1 MNQVVTGKEK
11 GMTKEN
17 DFSFPGIQKESVRE
31 RIKLLMRGRSKSAV
45 AKLWGLPFSTLNNY
59 FEKDAIPSLQ
69 VASQIAAVE
78 GVTIDW
84 LVLGTENQ
92 QTQTQ
97 SLPQQ
102 QQQQQQQQQYDVARD
117 KDVQIILA
125 IWQGLESHE
134 QEQLSK
140 LLSRKGGEFLTILLD
155 KDIQELHKLDE
166 ARRALALSLKNLSD
180 QRVREICEGGEL
192 EADHFTVTD
201 RKASA

>member
-1 MNQVVTGKEK
+1 MNQIVTGKEK

-84 LVLGTENQ
+84 LVLGTESQ
-92 QTQTQ
+92 EIQTQP
-97 SLPQQ
+97 LQQ
-102 QQQQQQQQQYDVARD
+102 QSQQYDAARD

-125 IWQGLESHE
+125 IWQGLEPNERESI
-134 QEQLSK
+134 SK
-140 LLSRKGGEFLTILLD
+140 LLSRRGGDFLAILLD
-155 KDIQELHKLDE
+155 KHIQELHELDGV
-166 ARRALALSLKNLSD
+166 RRLLALELKNIPEEK
-180 QRVREICEGGEL
+180 VREIYEEYETTG
-192 EADHFTVTD
+192 DHFNLTD
-201 RKASA
+201 KQASA

>member
-1 MNQVVTGKEK
+1 MNQIVTGKEK

-84 LVLGTENQ
+84 LVLGTESQ

-102 QQQQQQQQQYDVARD
+102 QQQYDVVRD

-125 IWQGLESHE
+125 IWQGLEPKE
-134 QEQLSK
+134 REDLSK
-140 LLSRKGGEFLTILLD
+140 LLSRRGGDFLAILLD
-155 KDIQELHKLDE
+155 QHIQELHELMGV
-166 ARRALALSLKNLSD
+166 RRLLALELKNMPEEK
-180 QRVREICEGGEL
+180 VREIYEEY
-192 EADHFTVTD
+192 ETADDHFNLTD
-201 RKASA
+201 KQASA

>member
-1 MNQVVTGKEK
+1 MNQTVTGKEK

-17 DFSFPGIQKESVRE
+17 DFSFPSIQKESVRE

-84 LVLGTENQ
+84 LVLGTESQ

-97 SLPQQ
+97 PLQQ
-102 QQQQQQQQQYDVARD
+102 QSQQYDAARD

-125 IWQGLESHE
+125 IWQGLEPNERKSI
-134 QEQLSK
+134 SK
-140 LLSRKGGEFLTILLD
+140 LLSRRGGDFLAILLD
-155 KDIQELHKLDE
+155 KHIQELHELDGV
-166 ARRALALSLKNLSD
+166 RRLLALELKNIPEEK
-180 QRVREICEGGEL
+180 VREIYEEYETTG
-192 EADHFTVTD
+192 DHFNLTD
-201 RKASA
+201 KQASA

>member
-1 MNQVVTGKEK
+1 MNQMVTGKEK
-11 GMTKEN
+11 GMAKEN

-102 QQQQQQQQQYDVARD
+102 QQQQYDVARD

-125 IWQGLESHE
+125 IWQGLEPKE
-134 QEQLSK
+134 REDLSK
-140 LLSRKGGEFLTILLD
+140 LLSRRGGDFLAILLD
-155 KDIQELHKLDE
+155 QHIQELHELMGV
-166 ARRALALSLKNLSD
+166 RRLLALELKNMPEEL
-180 QRVREICEGGEL
+180 VREIYEEYETAGDRL
-192 EADHFTVTD
+192 NLTD
-201 RKASA
+201 KQASA

>member
-1 MNQVVTGKEK
+1 MNQIVTGKEK
-11 GMTKEN
+11 GMAKEN

-102 QQQQQQQQQYDVARD
+102 QQQQQQQQYDVARD

-125 IWQGLESHE
+125 IWQGLEPKE
-134 QEQLSK
+134 REDLSK
-140 LLSRKGGEFLTILLD
+140 LLSRRGGDFLAILLD
-155 KDIQELHKLDE
+155 QHIQELHELMGV
-166 ARRALALSLKNLSD
+166 RRLLALELKNMPEE
-180 QRVREICEGGEL
+180 RVREIYEEYETAGDRL
-192 EADHFTVTD
+192 NLTD
-201 RKASA
+201 KQASA

>member
-1 MNQVVTGKEK
+1 TGKEK

-17 DFSFPGIQKESVRE
+17 DFSFPSIQKESVRE

-84 LVLGTENQ
+84 LVLGTESQ

-102 QQQQQQQQQYDVARD
+102 SQQYDAARD

-125 IWQGLESHE
+125 IWQGLEPNERES
-134 QEQLSK
+134 LSK
-140 LLSRKGGEFLTILLD
+140 LLSRRGGDFLAILLD
-155 KDIQELHKLDE
+155 DDIQELHE
-166 ARRALALSLKNLSD
+166 IVGVRRLLALELKKLPD
-180 QRVREICEGGEL
+180 EKVREIYEEY
-192 EADHFTVTD
+192 EAKGNHFNVNEKQA
-201 RKASA
+201 RA

>member
-1 MNQVVTGKEK
+1 EK

-84 LVLGTENQ
+84 LVLGTESQ

-102 QQQQQQQQQYDVARD
+102 SQQYDAARD

-125 IWQGLESHE
+125 IWQGLEPNERES
-134 QEQLSK
+134 LSK
-140 LLSRKGGEFLTILLD
+140 LLSRRGGDFLAILLD
-155 KDIQELHKLDE
+155 DDIQELHE
-166 ARRALALSLKNLSD
+166 IVGVRRLLALELKKLPD
-180 QRVREICEGGEL
+180 EKVREIYEEY
-192 EADHFTVTD
+192 EAKGNHFNVNE
-201 RKASA
+201 KQASA

>member
-1 MNQVVTGKEK
+1 MNQIVTGKEK

-84 LVLGTENQ
+84 LVSGTESQ

-102 QQQQQQQQQYDVARD
+102 QQQYDVVRD

-125 IWQGLESHE
+125 IWQGLEPKE
-134 QEQLSK
+134 REDLSK
-140 LLSRKGGEFLTILLD
+140 LLSRRGGDFLAILLD
-155 KDIQELHKLDE
+155 QHIQELHELMGV
-166 ARRALALSLKNLSD
+166 RRLLALELKNIPEEK
-180 QRVREICEGGEL
+180 VREIYEEY
-192 EADHFTVTD
+192 ETADDHFNLTD
-201 RKASA
+201 KQASA

>member
-1 MNQVVTGKEK
+1 MNQIVTGKEK

-84 LVLGTENQ
+84 LVLGTESQ

-97 SLPQQ
+97 PLQQ
-102 QQQQQQQQQYDVARD
+102 QSLQYDAARD

-125 IWQGLESHE
+125 IWQGLEPNERESI
-134 QEQLSK
+134 SK
-140 LLSRKGGEFLTILLD
+140 LLSRRGGDFLAILLD
-155 KDIQELHKLDE
+155 KHIQELHELNGV
-166 ARRALALSLKNLSD
+166 RRLLALELKNIPEEK
-180 QRVREICEGGEL
+180 VREIYEEYETTG
-192 EADHFTVTD
+192 DHFNLTD
-201 RKASA
+201 KQASA

>member
-1 MNQVVTGKEK
+1 MNQIVTGKEK

-84 LVLGTENQ
+84 LVLGTESQ

-97 SLPQQ
+97 PLQQ
-102 QQQQQQQQQYDVARD
+102 QSQQYDAARD

-125 IWQGLESHE
+125 IWQGLEPNERESI
-134 QEQLSK
+134 SK
-140 LLSRKGGEFLTILLD
+140 LLSRRGGDFLAILLD
-155 KDIQELHKLDE
+155 KHIQELHELDGV
-166 ARRALALSLKNLSD
+166 RRLLALELKNIPEEK
-180 QRVREICEGGEL
+180 VREIYEEYETTGN
-192 EADHFTVTD
+192 HFNVNEKQA
-201 RKASA
+201 RA

>member
-1 MNQVVTGKEK
+1 MNQMVTGKEK
-11 GMTKEN
+11 GMAKEN

-102 QQQQQQQQQYDVARD
+102 QQQYDVARD

-125 IWQGLESHE
+125 IWQGLEPKE
-134 QEQLSK
+134 REDLSK
-140 LLSRKGGEFLTILLD
+140 LLSRRGGDFLAILLD
-155 KDIQELHKLDE
+155 QHIQELHELMGV
-166 ARRALALSLKNLSD
+166 RRLL
-180 QRVREICEGGEL
+180 
-192 EADHFTVTD
+192 
-201 RKASA
+201 

>member
-1 MNQVVTGKEK
+1 MNQTVTGKEK

-17 DFSFPGIQKESVRE
+17 DFSFPSIQKESVRE

-84 LVLGTENQ
+84 LVLGTESQ

-97 SLPQQ
+97 PLQQ
-102 QQQQQQQQQYDVARD
+102 QSQQYDAARD

-125 IWQGLESHE
+125 IWQGLEPNERKSI
-134 QEQLSK
+134 SK
-140 LLSRKGGEFLTILLD
+140 LLSRRGGDFLAILLD
-155 KDIQELHKLDE
+155 KHIQELHELDGV
-166 ARRALALSLKNLSD
+166 RRLLALELKNIPEEK
-180 QRVREICEGGEL
+180 VREIYEEYETTG
-192 EADHFTVTD
+192 DHFNLTD
-201 RKASA
+201 KQA

>member
-1 MNQVVTGKEK
+1 MNQIVTGKEK

-84 LVLGTENQ
+84 LVLGTESQ

-102 QQQQQQQQQYDVARD
+102 SQQYDAARD
-117 KDVQIILA
+117 IDVQIILA
-125 IWQGLESHE
+125 IWQGLEPNE
-134 QEQLSK
+134 RENISK
-140 LLSRKGGEFLTILLD
+140 LLSRRGGDFLAILLD
-155 KDIQELHKLDE
+155 QHIQELHELVGV
-166 ARRALALSLKNLSD
+166 RRLLALELKNIPEEK
-180 QRVREICEGGEL
+180 VREIYEEY
-192 EADHFTVTD
+192 EAAGD
-201 RKASA
+201 RSNVADREASA

>member
-1 MNQVVTGKEK
+1 
-11 GMTKEN
+11 MTKEN

-102 QQQQQQQQQYDVARD
+102 QQQQQYDVARD

-125 IWQGLESHE
+125 IWQGLEPKE
-134 QEQLSK
+134 REDLSK
-140 LLSRKGGEFLTILLD
+140 LLSRRGGDFLAILLD
-155 KDIQELHKLDE
+155 QHIQELHELMGV
-166 ARRALALSLKNLSD
+166 RRLLALELKNMPEE
-180 QRVREICEGGEL
+180 RVREIYEEYETAGDRL
-192 EADHFTVTD
+192 NLTD
-201 RKASA
+201 KQASA

>member
-1 MNQVVTGKEK
+1 
-11 GMTKEN
+11 MTKEN
-17 DFSFPGIQKESVRE
+17 DFSFPSIQKESVRE

-84 LVLGTENQ
+84 LVLGTESQ

-102 QQQQQQQQQYDVARD
+102 SQQYDAARD

-125 IWQGLESHE
+125 IWQGLEPNERES
-134 QEQLSK
+134 LSK
-140 LLSRKGGEFLTILLD
+140 LLSRRGGDFLAILLD
-155 KDIQELHKLDE
+155 DDIQELHE
-166 ARRALALSLKNLSD
+166 IVGVRRLLALELKKLPD
-180 QRVREICEGGEL
+180 EKVREIYEEY
-192 EADHFTVTD
+192 EAKGNHFNVNEKQA
-201 RKASA
+201 RA

>member
-1 MNQVVTGKEK
+1 MNQIVTGKEK
-11 GMTKEN
+11 GMTKKN

-84 LVLGTENQ
+84 LVLGTESQ

-102 QQQQQQQQQYDVARD
+102 QQQYDAARD

-125 IWQGLESHE
+125 IWQGLEPKE
-134 QEQLSK
+134 REDLSK
-140 LLSRKGGEFLTILLD
+140 LLSRRGGDFLAILLD
-155 KDIQELHKLDE
+155 QHIQELHELMGV
-166 ARRALALSLKNLSD
+166 RRLLALELKNMPEEK
-180 QRVREICEGGEL
+180 VREIYEEYETEGN
-192 EADHFTVTD
+192 HFNLTD
-201 RKASA
+201 KQASA

>member
-1 MNQVVTGKEK
+1 MNQMVTGKEK
-11 GMTKEN
+11 GMAKEN

-102 QQQQQQQQQYDVARD
+102 QQQYDVVRD

-125 IWQGLESHE
+125 IWQGLEPKE
-134 QEQLSK
+134 REDLSK
-140 LLSRKGGEFLTILLD
+140 LLSRRGGDFLAILLD
-155 KDIQELHKLDE
+155 QHIQELHELMGV
-166 ARRALALSLKNLSD
+166 RRLLALELKNMPEE
-180 QRVREICEGGEL
+180 RVREIYEEYETAGDRL
-192 EADHFTVTD
+192 NLTD
-201 RKASA
+201 KQASA

>member
-1 MNQVVTGKEK
+1 MNQMVTGKEK
-11 GMTKEN
+11 GMAKEN

-102 QQQQQQQQQYDVARD
+102 QQQYDVARD

-125 IWQGLESHE
+125 IWQGLEPKE
-134 QEQLSK
+134 REDLSK
-140 LLSRKGGEFLTILLD
+140 LLSRRGGDFLAILLD
-155 KDIQELHKLDE
+155 QHIQELHELMGV
-166 ARRALALSLKNLSD
+166 RRLLALELKNMPEE
-180 QRVREICEGGEL
+180 RVREIYEEYETAGDRL
-192 EADHFTVTD
+192 NLTD
-201 RKASA
+201 

>member
-1 MNQVVTGKEK
+1 MNQIVTGKEK

-84 LVLGTENQ
+84 LVLGTESQ

-102 QQQQQQQQQYDVARD
+102 SQQYDAARD

-125 IWQGLESHE
+125 IWQGLEPNERES
-134 QEQLSK
+134 LSK
-140 LLSRKGGEFLTILLD
+140 LLSRRGGDFLAILLD
-155 KDIQELHKLDE
+155 DDIQELHE
-166 ARRALALSLKNLSD
+166 IVGVRRLLALELKKLPD
-180 QRVREICEGGEL
+180 EKVREIYEEY
-192 EADHFTVTD
+192 EAKGNHFNVNE
-201 RKASA
+201 KQASA

>member
-1 MNQVVTGKEK
+1 MNQIVIGKEK

-84 LVLGTENQ
+84 LVLGTESQ

-97 SLPQQ
+97 PLQQ
-102 QQQQQQQQQYDVARD
+102 QSLQYDAARD

-125 IWQGLESHE
+125 IWQGLEPNERESI
-134 QEQLSK
+134 SK
-140 LLSRKGGEFLTILLD
+140 LLSRRGGDFLAILLD
-155 KDIQELHKLDE
+155 KHIQELHELDGV
-166 ARRALALSLKNLSD
+166 RRLLALELKNIPEEK
-180 QRVREICEGGEL
+180 VREIYEEYETTG
-192 EADHFTVTD
+192 DHFNLTD
-201 RKASA
+201 KQASA

>member
-1 MNQVVTGKEK
+1 MA
-11 GMTKEN
+11 KEN

-102 QQQQQQQQQYDVARD
+102 QQYDVARD

-125 IWQGLESHE
+125 IWQGLEPKE
-134 QEQLSK
+134 REDLSK
-140 LLSRKGGEFLTILLD
+140 LLSRRGGDFLAILLD
-155 KDIQELHKLDE
+155 QHIQELHELMGV
-166 ARRALALSLKNLSD
+166 RRLLALELKNMPEE
-180 QRVREICEGGEL
+180 RVREIYEEYETAGDRL
-192 EADHFTVTD
+192 NLTD
-201 RKASA
+201 KQASA

>member
-1 MNQVVTGKEK
+1 MNQIVTGKEK

-84 LVLGTENQ
+84 LVLGTESQ

-102 QQQQQQQQQYDVARD
+102 SQQYDAARD
-117 KDVQIILA
+117 IDVQIILA
-125 IWQGLESHE
+125 IWQGLEPNERESI
-134 QEQLSK
+134 SK
-140 LLSRKGGEFLTILLD
+140 LLSRRGGDFLAILLD
-155 KDIQELHKLDE
+155 QHIQELHELVGV
-166 ARRALALSLKNLSD
+166 RRLLALELKNIPEEK
-180 QRVREICEGGEL
+180 VREIYEEY
-192 EADHFTVTD
+192 EAAGD
-201 RKASA
+201 RSNVADREASA

>member
-1 MNQVVTGKEK
+1 MNQIVTGKEK

-31 RIKLLMRGRSKSAV
+31 RIKLLMKGRSKSAV

-84 LVLGTENQ
+84 LVLGTESQ

-97 SLPQQ
+97 PLQQ
-102 QQQQQQQQQYDVARD
+102 QSQQYDAARD

-125 IWQGLESHE
+125 IWQGLEPNERESI
-134 QEQLSK
+134 SK
-140 LLSRKGGEFLTILLD
+140 LLSRRGGDFLAILLD
-155 KDIQELHKLDE
+155 KHIQELHELDGV
-166 ARRALALSLKNLSD
+166 RRLLALELKNIPEEK
-180 QRVREICEGGEL
+180 VREIYEEY
-192 EADHFTVTD
+192 EAKGNHFNVNEKQA
-201 RKASA
+201 RA

>member
-1 MNQVVTGKEK
+1 MNQIVTGKEK

-84 LVLGTENQ
+84 LVLGTESQ

-102 QQQQQQQQQYDVARD
+102 QQQYDVVRD

-125 IWQGLESHE
+125 IWQGLEPKE
-134 QEQLSK
+134 REDLSK
-140 LLSRKGGEFLTILLD
+140 LLSRRGGDFLAILLD
-155 KDIQELHKLDE
+155 QHIQELHELMGV
-166 ARRALALSLKNLSD
+166 RRLLALELKNMPEEK
-180 QRVREICEGGEL
+180 VREIYEEYETAG
-192 EADHFTVTD
+192 DHFNLTD
-201 RKASA
+201 KQASA

>member
-1 MNQVVTGKEK
+1 MNQIVTGKEK

-84 LVLGTENQ
+84 LVLGTESQ

-102 QQQQQQQQQYDVARD
+102 SQQYDAARD

-125 IWQGLESHE
+125 IWQGLEPNERESI
-134 QEQLSK
+134 SK
-140 LLSRKGGEFLTILLD
+140 LLSRRGGDFLAILLD
-155 KDIQELHKLDE
+155 QHIQELHELVGV
-166 ARRALALSLKNLSD
+166 RRLLALELKNIPEEK
-180 QRVREICEGGEL
+180 VREIYEEY
-192 EADHFTVTD
+192 EAAGD
-201 RKASA
+201 RSNVADREASA

>member
-1 MNQVVTGKEK
+1 MNQIVTGKEK

-31 RIKLLMRGRSKSAV
+31 RIKLLMKGRSKSAV

-84 LVLGTENQ
+84 LVLGTESQ

-97 SLPQQ
+97 PLQQ
-102 QQQQQQQQQYDVARD
+102 QSQQYDAARD

-125 IWQGLESHE
+125 IWQGLEPNERESI
-134 QEQLSK
+134 SK
-140 LLSRKGGEFLTILLD
+140 LLSRRGGDFLAILLD
-155 KDIQELHKLDE
+155 KHIQELHELDGV
-166 ARRALALSLKNLSD
+166 RRLLALELKNIPEEK
-180 QRVREICEGGEL
+180 VREIYEEYETTG
-192 EADHFTVTD
+192 DHFNVNEKQA
-201 RKASA
+201 RA

>member
-1 MNQVVTGKEK
+1 MNQIVTGKEK

-84 LVLGTENQ
+84 LVLGTESQ

-97 SLPQQ
+97 PLQQ
-102 QQQQQQQQQYDVARD
+102 QSQQYDAARD

-125 IWQGLESHE
+125 IWQGLEPNERESI
-134 QEQLSK
+134 SK
-140 LLSRKGGEFLTILLD
+140 LLSRRGGDFLAILLD
-155 KDIQELHKLDE
+155 KHIQELHELDGV
-166 ARRALALSLKNLSD
+166 RRLLALELKNIPEEK
-180 QRVREICEGGEL
+180 VREIYEEYETTGDRFNL
-192 EADHFTVTD
+192 TD
-201 RKASA
+201 KQASA

>member
-1 MNQVVTGKEK
+1 MNQIVTGKEK

-17 DFSFPGIQKESVRE
+17 NFSFPGIQKESVRE

-84 LVLGTENQ
+84 LVLGTESQ

-97 SLPQQ
+97 PLQQ
-102 QQQQQQQQQYDVARD
+102 QSQQYDAARD

-125 IWQGLESHE
+125 IWQGLEPNERESI
-134 QEQLSK
+134 SK
-140 LLSRKGGEFLTILLD
+140 LLSRRGGDFLAILLD
-155 KDIQELHKLDE
+155 KHIQELHELDGV
-166 ARRALALSLKNLSD
+166 RRLLALELKNIPEEK
-180 QRVREICEGGEL
+180 VREIYEEYETTG
-192 EADHFTVTD
+192 DHFNLTD
-201 RKASA
+201 KQASA

>member
-1 MNQVVTGKEK
+1 MNQIVTGKEK

-17 DFSFPGIQKESVRE
+17 DFSFPSIQKESVRE
-31 RIKLLMRGRSKSAV
+31 RIKLLMKGRSKSAV

-84 LVLGTENQ
+84 LVLGTESQ

-97 SLPQQ
+97 PLQQ
-102 QQQQQQQQQYDVARD
+102 QSQQYDAARD

-125 IWQGLESHE
+125 IWQGLEPNERESI
-134 QEQLSK
+134 SK
-140 LLSRKGGEFLTILLD
+140 LLSRRGGDFLAILLD
-155 KDIQELHKLDE
+155 KHIQELHELDGV
-166 ARRALALSLKNLSD
+166 RRLLALELKNIPEEK
-180 QRVREICEGGEL
+180 VREIYEEYETTG
-192 EADHFTVTD
+192 DHFNVNEKQA
-201 RKASA
+201 RA

>member
-1 MNQVVTGKEK
+1 MNQMVTGKEK
-11 GMTKEN
+11 GMAKEN

-102 QQQQQQQQQYDVARD
+102 QQQQYDVARD

-125 IWQGLESHE
+125 IWQGLEPKE
-134 QEQLSK
+134 REDLSK
-140 LLSRKGGEFLTILLD
+140 LLSRRGGDFLAILLD
-155 KDIQELHKLDE
+155 QHIQELHELMGV
-166 ARRALALSLKNLSD
+166 RRLLALELKNMPEE
-180 QRVREICEGGEL
+180 RVREIYEEYETAGDRL
-192 EADHFTVTD
+192 NLTD
-201 RKASA
+201 KQASA

>member
-1 MNQVVTGKEK
+1 MNQIVTGKEK

-17 DFSFPGIQKESVRE
+17 GFSFPSIQKESVRE

-84 LVLGTENQ
+84 LVLGTETQ

-102 QQQQQQQQQYDVARD
+102 PQQYDTARD

-125 IWQGLESHE
+125 IWQGLEPNERESI
-134 QEQLSK
+134 SK
-140 LLSRKGGEFLTILLD
+140 LLSRRGGDFLAILLD
-155 KDIQELHKLDE
+155 QHIQELHELE
-166 ARRALALSLKNLSD
+166 GIRRLLALELKNIPEEK
-180 QRVREICEGGEL
+180 VREIYEEY
-192 EADHFTVTD
+192 EITDNHFNVNE
-201 RKASA
+201 KQAGA

>member
-1 MNQVVTGKEK
+1 MNQIVTGKEK

-84 LVLGTENQ
+84 LVLGTDSQ
-92 QTQTQ
+92 QTQAQPLQQQ
-97 SLPQQ
+97 SL
-102 QQQQQQQQQYDVARD
+102 QYDAARD

-125 IWQGLESHE
+125 IWQGLEPNERESI
-134 QEQLSK
+134 SK
-140 LLSRKGGEFLTILLD
+140 LLSRRGGDFLAILLD
-155 KDIQELHKLDE
+155 KHIQELHELDGV
-166 ARRALALSLKNLSD
+166 RRLLALELKNIPEEK
-180 QRVREICEGGEL
+180 VREIYEEYETTG
-192 EADHFTVTD
+192 DHFNLTD
-201 RKASA
+201 KQASA

>member
-1 MNQVVTGKEK
+1 MNQIVTGKEK

-84 LVLGTENQ
+84 LVLGTESQ
-92 QTQTQ
+92 QIQTQP
-97 SLPQQ
+97 LQQ
-102 QQQQQQQQQYDVARD
+102 QSQQYDAARD

-125 IWQGLESHE
+125 IWQGLEPNERESI
-134 QEQLSK
+134 SK
-140 LLSRKGGEFLTILLD
+140 LLSRRGGDFLAILLD
-155 KDIQELHKLDE
+155 KHIQELHELDGV
-166 ARRALALSLKNLSD
+166 RRLLALELKNIPEEK
-180 QRVREICEGGEL
+180 VREIYEEYETTG
-192 EADHFTVTD
+192 DHFNLTD
-201 RKASA
+201 KQASA

>member
-1 MNQVVTGKEK
+1 MNQIVTGKEK

-84 LVLGTENQ
+84 LVLGTESQ

-97 SLPQQ
+97 PLQQ
-102 QQQQQQQQQYDVARD
+102 QSLQYDAARD

-125 IWQGLESHE
+125 IWQGLEPNERESI
-134 QEQLSK
+134 SK
-140 LLSRKGGEFLTILLD
+140 LLSRRGGDFFAILLD
-155 KDIQELHKLDE
+155 KHIQELHELDGV
-166 ARRALALSLKNLSD
+166 RRLLALELKNIPEEK
-180 QRVREICEGGEL
+180 VREIYEEYETTG
-192 EADHFTVTD
+192 DHFNLTD
-201 RKASA
+201 KQASA

>member
-1 MNQVVTGKEK
+1 MNQIVTEKEK
-11 GMTKEN
+11 GMRKEN

-84 LVLGTENQ
+84 LVLGTESQ

-97 SLPQQ
+97 PLQQ
-102 QQQQQQQQQYDVARD
+102 QSQQYDAARD

-125 IWQGLESHE
+125 IWQGLEPNERESI
-134 QEQLSK
+134 SK
-140 LLSRKGGEFLTILLD
+140 LLSRRGGDFLAILLD
-155 KDIQELHKLDE
+155 KHIQELHELDGV
-166 ARRALALSLKNLSD
+166 RRLLALELKNIPEEK
-180 QRVREICEGGEL
+180 VREIYEEYETTG
-192 EADHFTVTD
+192 DHFNLTD
-201 RKASA
+201 KQASA